1 MAIIPG
7 LLQRDGGRDGPA
19 SLVCT
24 AEYKRLSQTRK
35 KVRTAPSV
43 VFWSLHMHYGVCTGT
58 PKYTS
63 TQTHAYM
70 HMLEKM
76 RSRGG
81 RENMLEGRESSRQA
95 WEALGLSSLLF

>member
-1 MAIIPG
+1 MGESLEAC
-7 LLQRDGGRDGPA
+7 GPA

-24 AEYKRLSQTRK
+24 AEYKRLSQTRQ

-43 VFWSLHMHYGVCTGT
+43 VFLSLHMHYGVCAGT
-58 PKYTS
+58 PKHTS

-81 RENMLEGRESSRQA
+81 RENTLEGRESSQ
-95 WEALGLSSLLF
+95 